1 MRSNVLALVVACSLV
16 YTPRARAWPADSTA
30 TTLDAQ
36 VEGLADSASPSPTQ
50 EINTTRL
57 AIVGGTVLGVMTGVQ
72 IYQANGWW
80 KDNRSSFHFRED
92 LSYGLGVDKLGHFY
106 AASGLTFIFSKSLQ
120 WANFTQERSLFWGA
134 GTAILFQTYVEIQD
148 GFSTW
153 GFDRV
158 DFATNLAGASYPLIQ
173 YHVPFLQSF
182 NMKMSYHP
190 SPLVNE
196 GGGIGFK
203 GQKHIIVDDYEG
215 QTIWFSFNVNNLL
228 PKSADPYWP
237 DWLCVSLGY
246 GARDIA
252 TSNPYPIWLIAFDY
266 DMTKIIPQTSSFL
279 RTLSETLN
287 FIHLPAPAVRISP
300 NAIWY
305 GVYF

>member
-1 MRSNVLALVVACSLV
+1 MLMVVGLFLPTLPADAS
-16 YTPRARAWPADSTA
+16 PADSSSTPSGGGA
-30 TTLDAQ
+30 TIP
-36 VEGLADSASPSPTQ
+36 ADSSSPAAPEQ
-50 EINTTRL
+50 INTTRL
-57 AIVGGTVLGVMTGVQ
+57 AIVGGIVVGVMTGVQ

-106 AASGLTFIFSKSLQ
+106 AASGLTFLLSKSLQ
-120 WANFTQERSLFWGA
+120 WSGMTERQSLWWGA
-134 GTAILFQTYVEIQD
+134 GTSVLFQTYVEMQD

-158 DFATNLAGASYPLIQ
+158 DFAANVGGASYPLIQ
-173 YHVPFLQSF
+173 HHVPFLKSF

-196 GGGIGFK
+196 GGGVGFK

-215 QTIWFSFNVNNLL
+215 QTIWFSINVNNVL

-237 DWLCVSLGY
+237 DWLCIAVGY
-246 GARDIA
+246 GARAIA
-252 TSNPYPIWLIAFDY
+252 EPDPYPVWMIALDY
-266 DMTKIIPQTSSFL
+266 DMTRIIPQTSGFL

-287 FIHLPAPAVRISP
+287 FIHLPAPAVRFSP

-305 GVYF
+305 GLYF